1 MDITDDQLVF
11 AGKRRFESCSGHEFF
26 FHFRDVSKATGQLF
40 TSLLL
45 FVAQIIYILSLAIY
59 KVKIKTF
66 EFSVVRNF
74 FGQHFHPLLFTAIA
88 ASYINTLDEFN

>member
-1 MDITDDQLVF
+1 M
-11 AGKRRFESCSGHEFF
+11 
-26 FHFRDVSKATGQLF
+26 SKATGKLF

-66 EFSVVRNF
+66 EVLVVRNF

-88 ASYINTLDEFN
+88 ASYINTLDEFNLFYTLFLSFMFTSVFEGQLWEERVVS